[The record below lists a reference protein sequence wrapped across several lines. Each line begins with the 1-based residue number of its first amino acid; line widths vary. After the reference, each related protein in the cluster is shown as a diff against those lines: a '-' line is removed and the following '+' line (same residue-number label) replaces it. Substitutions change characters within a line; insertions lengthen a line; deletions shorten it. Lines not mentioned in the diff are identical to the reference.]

1 MIKTCF
7 LMSEYKG
14 ITIYIINISWPGFI
28 YSQETGYINRKNP
41 AQNQGALV
49 DV

>member
-28 YSQETGYINRKNP
+28 YYSQETRRLSPKKLAI
-41 AQNQGALV
+41 
-49 DV
+49 